1 MARCSHHI
9 WSLLLAGL
17 VAGSGCSSHSRK
29 VVVVPSGTTGTA
41 ATAAVGANTLS
52 LEARAEAHARFAA
65 GLSYELSDKQDRAL
79 QEFVKAAQADPGSE
93 ELVVDVAQ
101 TLLQA
106 KKFDQAE
113 AVLQKACAQPKPA
126 AMVFSQLGLVHLLT
140 GHTNAAIEVNQA
152 GIKRLPNSSVCY
164 LNLFHLLAQ
173 TGRTAEAAKLVD
185 QAAAVRQPDADFLV
199 DLAELYRARD
209 RVLKSTNTT
218 SKVKAIAALDG
229 AASQNP
235 TNFVV
240 LSKMAESYARLG
252 EAKKAADVFLKLGQQ
267 FPELPNLRERLAE
280 LFMRGGDTKKAAEQL
295 EGIIRKNP
303 TNPQAYY
310 FLGAIAHEE
319 KRFKDAADYYRKT
332 LLLDPHFEQVYYD
345 LALSQ
350 VASDQPKEALEVLDK
365 AQKQF
370 GQTFVGEFVSALAWG
385 HLKDYTNAL
394 RHYTAAEVVAEA
406 TDTNRLTHLF
416 YFQYGAA
423 FERVGRLVEAE
434 KYLRKC
440 LEMSPDF
447 GEALNYLGYM
457 WADKGT
463 NLTEARVMI
472 EKALKQEPKN
482 GAFLDSLGWVLFRQG
497 HVAEALGY
505 IQQAV
510 DLTPEPDATL
520 FEHLG
525 DIQAALHESAKA
537 REAWE
542 KSLKL
547 EPNPEIRKKLERL
560 RP

>member
-1 MARCSHHI
+1 
-9 WSLLLAGL
+9 
-17 VAGSGCSSHSRK
+17 
-29 VVVVPSGTTGTA
+29 
-41 ATAAVGANTLS
+41 
-52 LEARAEAHARFAA
+52 
-65 GLSYELSDKQDRAL
+65 
-79 QEFVKAAQADPGSE
+79 
-93 ELVVDVAQ
+93 
-101 TLLQA
+101 
-106 KKFDQAE
+106 
-113 AVLQKACAQPKPA
+113 
-126 AMVFSQLGLVHLLT
+126 
-140 GHTNAAIEVNQA
+140 
-152 GIKRLPNSSVCY
+152 
-164 LNLFHLLAQ
+164 
-173 TGRTAEAAKLVD
+173 
-185 QAAAVRQPDADFLV
+185 
-199 DLAELYRARD
+199 
-209 RVLKSTNTT
+209 
-218 SKVKAIAALDG
+218 
-229 AASQNP
+229 
-235 TNFVV
+235 
-240 LSKMAESYARLG
+240 
-252 EAKKAADVFLKLGQQ
+252 
-267 FPELPNLRERLAE
+267 LAE

-350 VASDQPKEALEVLDK
+350 VASDQPKDALEVLDK

-370 GQTFVGEFVSALAWG
+370 GQTFVGEFVAALAWG

-416 YFQYGAA
+416 FFQYGAA

-482 GAFLDSLGWVLFRQG
+482 GAFLDSLGWVIFRQG
-497 HVAEALGY
+497 HPAEALTY

-525 DIQAALHESAKA
+525 DIQQALHESAKA

-547 EPNPEIRKKLERL
+547 EPNPEIRKKLDRL